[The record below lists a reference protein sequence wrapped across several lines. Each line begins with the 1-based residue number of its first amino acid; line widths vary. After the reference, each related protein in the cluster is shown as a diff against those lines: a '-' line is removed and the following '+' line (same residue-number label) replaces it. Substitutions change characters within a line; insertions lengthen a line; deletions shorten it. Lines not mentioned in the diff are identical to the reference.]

1 MTSKA
6 SQKFLKS
13 HPDQHKSLKTAID
26 TAMENKSKNIGIVT
40 GPATCVPLSG
50 DKKPVIRKKITIM
63 KRHTVA

>member
-13 HPDQHKSLKTAID
+13 HPDQHKSLMTAIN
-26 TAMENKSKNIGIVT
+26 TAMENKSKNIVT

-50 DKKPVIRKKITIM
+50 DKKPVTRKKITIM